1 MDKVNLKLPDEL
13 DPRKSHHHS
22 NSEIE
27 GNENDKSKEIEKK
40 KEYFKEMW
48 DKVKLETRKK
58 IFEIYEQVQGYTDGL
73 DHSARGLQI
82 LFGPSRIRRQKF

>member
-1 MDKVNLKLPDEL
+1 MNLKLPDEL

-27 GNENDKSKEIEKK
+27 SNENDKSKEIEKK

-48 DKVKLETRKK
+48 DKVKLSTRKK
-58 IFEIYEQVQGYTDGL
+58 IFEIYQQDMEMFGY
-73 DHSARGLQI
+73 SWNYENNEI
-82 LFGPSRIRRQKF
+82 NFEI

>member
-1 MDKVNLKLPDEL
+1 MNLKLPDEL

-48 DKVKLETRKK
+48 DKVKLSTRKK
-58 IFEIYEQVQGYTDGL
+58 IFEIYQQDMEMFGY
-73 DHSARGLQI
+73 SWNYENNEI
-82 LFGPSRIRRQKF
+82 NFEI

>member
-48 DKVKLETRKK
+48 DKVKLSTRKK
-58 IFEIYEQVQGYTDGL
+58 IFEIYQQDMEMFGY
-73 DHSARGLQI
+73 SWNYENNEI
-82 LFGPSRIRRQKF
+82 NFEI

>member
-1 MDKVNLKLPDEL
+1 MNLKLPDEL

-48 DKVKLETRKK
+48 NKVKLSTRKK
-58 IFEIYEQVQGYTDGL
+58 IFEIYQQDMEMFGYSWNYENNEINFD
-73 DHSARGLQI
+73 I
-82 LFGPSRIRRQKF
+82 

>member
-1 MDKVNLKLPDEL
+1 MNLKLPDEL

-40 KEYFKEMW
+40 KEYFKAMW
-48 DKVKLETRKK
+48 DKVELSTRKK
-58 IFEIYEQVQGYTDGL
+58 IFEIYQQDMEMFGYSWNYENNEINFD
-73 DHSARGLQI
+73 I
-82 LFGPSRIRRQKF
+82 

>member
-1 MDKVNLKLPDEL
+1 MNLKLPDEL

-27 GNENDKSKEIEKK
+27 VNENDKSKEIQNK

-48 DKVKLETRKK
+48 NKVKLSTRKK
-58 IFEIYEQVQGYTDGL
+58 IFEIYKQDMEMFGY
-73 DHSARGLQI
+73 SWNFENNEI
-82 LFGPSRIRRQKF
+82 NFEI

>member
-1 MDKVNLKLPDEL
+1 MDKVKLKLPENL
-13 DPRKSHHHS
+13 DPRKSHFHS
-22 NSEIE
+22 NSEHI
-27 GNENDKSKEIEKK
+27 ENDKLEEIEKK

-73 DHSARGLQI
+73 DQSVRDLQI
-82 LFGPSRIRRQKF
+82 PFGPSRIRRQKF

>member
-1 MDKVNLKLPDEL
+1 MNLKLPDEL

-22 NSEIE
+22 NSKIE

-48 DKVKLETRKK
+48 DKVKLSTRKK
-58 IFEIYEQVQGYTDGL
+58 IFEIYQQDMEMFGY
-73 DHSARGLQI
+73 SWNYENNEI
-82 LFGPSRIRRQKF
+82 NFEI

>member
-48 DKVKLETRKK
+48 NKVKLSTRKK
-58 IFEIYEQVQGYTDGL
+58 IFEIYQQDMEMFGYSWNYENNEINFD
-73 DHSARGLQI
+73 I
-82 LFGPSRIRRQKF
+82 

>member
-1 MDKVNLKLPDEL
+1 MNLKLPDEL

-40 KEYFKEMW
+40 KEYFKAMW
-48 DKVKLETRKK
+48 DKVKLSTRKK
-58 IFEIYEQVQGYTDGL
+58 IFEIYQQDMEMFGY
-73 DHSARGLQI
+73 SWNYENNEI
-82 LFGPSRIRRQKF
+82 NFEI

>member
-27 GNENDKSKEIEKK
+27 SNENDKSKEIEKK

-48 DKVKLETRKK
+48 DKVKLSTRKK
-58 IFEIYEQVQGYTDGL
+58 IFEIYQQDMEMFGY
-73 DHSARGLQI
+73 SWNYENNEI
-82 LFGPSRIRRQKF
+82 NFEI

>member
-1 MDKVNLKLPDEL
+1 MNLKLPDEL

-40 KEYFKEMW
+40 KEYFKGMW
-48 DKVKLETRKK
+48 DKVKLTTRKK
-58 IFEIYEQVQGYTDGL
+58 IFEIYQQDMEMFGYSWNYENNEINFD
-73 DHSARGLQI
+73 I
-82 LFGPSRIRRQKF
+82 

>member
-1 MDKVNLKLPDEL
+1 MNLKLPDEL

-40 KEYFKEMW
+40 KEYFKAMW
-48 DKVKLETRKK
+48 DKMKLSTRKK
-58 IFEIYEQVQGYTDGL
+58 IFEIYQQDMEMFGYSWNYENNEINFD
-73 DHSARGLQI
+73 I
-82 LFGPSRIRRQKF
+82 

>member
-1 MDKVNLKLPDEL
+1 MNLKLPDEL

-48 DKVKLETRKK
+48 DKVKLSTRKK
-58 IFEIYEQVQGYTDGL
+58 IFEIYQFDMEMFGY
-73 DHSARGLQI
+73 SWNYENNEI
-82 LFGPSRIRRQKF
+82 NFEI